1 MKELNPQTKNEIRV
15 CKKTWENSPG
25 TSSRNILNE
34 KNKHASQKLCLIKI
48 IERINI
54 KPFSFSPD
62 SNMIQ
67 VTAFSVV
74 IQL

>member
-1 MKELNPQTKNEIRV
+1 MKELNPQTKNAIRV

-25 TSSRNILNE
+25 SSSRNILNE
-34 KNKHASQKLCLIKI
+34 KNNHASQKLCLIKI

-54 KPFSFSPD
+54 KPFSFFPD

-67 VTAFSVV
+67 VTAFPVV